1 MTRTRAPGRVN
12 LIGEH
17 TDYNDGF
24 VLPAAI
30 DRFTTIEA
38 TPRDDGRVHVESL
51 GESDDFALDAIER
64 TGTWRDYVRGVVALV
79 APARGATLRIES
91 TVPRGGGLSSSASL
105 EVAVG
110 RALDAA
116 LPGEQLALLAQ
127 RAENEFVGVPC
138 GIMDQFSVALA
149 RAGHALLLDCRDRSY
164 RHIPI
169 PDDVAIVVCDSRVR
183 RRLAESGYADRRRAC
198 EAAAAQLGVPALR
211 DATLE
216 QVETLDDETLCR
228 RARHVVTEN
237 ARTLA
242 AAAALE
248 RGDLD
253 AVGALML
260 ESHVSMRDDFEIVP
274 PRLDELA
281 AVVRDVPGCRGSRLT
296 GGGFGG
302 CTVALVDEPAVG
314 AVRAAAEDWGAV
326 VHVCRASDGVRN
338 ESGPPSGGPL

>member
-1 MTRTRAPGRVN
+1 MTVTRAPGRVN

-30 DRFTTIEA
+30 DRFTTVELE
-38 TPRDDGRVHVESL
+38 PRDDRRLHVESL
-51 GESDDFALDAIER
+51 GETDDVALDALDR
-64 TGTWRDYVRGVVALV
+64 TGTWRDYVRGVVQLV

-91 TVPRGGGLSSSASL
+91 DVPRGAGLSSSAAL

-110 RALDAA
+110 RALDPE

-138 GIMDQFSVALA
+138 GIMDQFAVALA
-149 RAGHALLLDCRDRSY
+149 RAGHALLLDCRDLSY
-164 RHIPI
+164 RHIAMPAGI
-169 PDDVAIVVCDSRVR
+169 AILVCDSHVE
-183 RRLAESGYADRRRAC
+183 RRLAQSGYADRRAAC
-198 EAAAAQLGVPALR
+198 EAAAAQLGVRALR

-216 QVETLDDETLCR
+216 QVESLDDDTLRC
-228 RARHVVTEN
+228 RARHIVTEN
-237 ARTLA
+237 TRTLA

-253 AVGALML
+253 AVGVLML

-274 PRLDELA
+274 PQLDELA
-281 AVVRDVPGCRGSRLT
+281 AVVRDVAGCRGSRMT

-302 CTVALVDEPAVG
+302 CTVALVDEAAVED
-314 AVRAAAEDWGAV
+314 ARAAAEAWGATTY
-326 VHVCRASDGVRN
+326 VCHASDGVRN
-338 ESGPPSGGPL
+338 DNGPRP